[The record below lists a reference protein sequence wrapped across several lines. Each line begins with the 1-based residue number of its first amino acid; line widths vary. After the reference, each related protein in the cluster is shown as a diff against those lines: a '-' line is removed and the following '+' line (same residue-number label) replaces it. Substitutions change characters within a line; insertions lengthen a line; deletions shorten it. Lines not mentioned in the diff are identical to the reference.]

1 MTSHRGD
8 VVLLDYP
15 FSDSTGSK
23 VRPALVVQN
32 DRDNVRLTNT
42 VVVLITRNL
51 SRVSR
56 EPTQLLIDITTPEG
70 QRSGLRANSAVNCS
84 HLFTVH
90 ERHLIHTIGRLDD
103 GPMRQVDQCLKVA
116 LDLS

>member
-32 DRDNVRLTNT
+32 DRDNVRLTST

-51 SRVSR
+51 SRVTR
-56 EPTQLLIDITTPEG
+56 EATQMLIDIAAPEG
-70 QRSGLRANSAVNCS
+70 QRSGLRANSAVNCAN
-84 HLFTVH
+84 LFTSIVLAH
-90 ERHLIHTIGRLDD
+90 RSVAFGERSSKKD
-103 GPMRQVDQCLKVA
+103 
-116 LDLS
+116 S